1 MIPAV
6 ITQRLELEKPELTI
20 LKALTY
26 FNIFNYPLTKEEIRN
41 FSGSYV
47 GEEGFEAALHKMVFE
62 KIIFRI
68 NGFYSL
74 QNDPLVI
81 EKRIKGN
88 DRAKKLLPKAI
99 DIGAFLYRFPFVRA
113 VGISGSLS
121 KNYADENAD
130 IDFFIIT
137 KSNRLWISRTILHLF
152 KKLTFLVGKQH
163 FFCMNYF
170 IDEKTLLIPQ
180 RNIYSATEI
189 VTLLPTAGTDSIND
203 FFKTNDWTDDWLPG
217 VSKWNLKVSDK
228 GSFFKKL
235 VERIFTSRIGDRFD
249 DFLFQWT
256 TKRWR
261 KKLRLGRKNLKGKRM
276 NLVTDKHFSK
286 SDPEAFQAKVVAH
299 YEKKMNEF
307 KDRWPQYFD

>member
-20 LKALTY
+20 LKALAY
-26 FNIFNYPLTKEEIRN
+26 FNIFNYPLTKQEVRN
-41 FSGSYV
+41 FSGNYI
-47 GEEGFEAALHKMVFE
+47 GEERFEAALHKMVFE

-68 NGFYSL
+68 NEFYSL
-74 QNDPLVI
+74 QNDPFIV

-88 DRAKKLLPKAI
+88 DRAKKLLSKAI
-99 DIGAFLYRFPFVRA
+99 NIGAFLYRFPFVRA

-121 KNYADENAD
+121 KNYADEKAD

-152 KKLTFLVGKQH
+152 KKLTFLVGRQH

-170 IDEKTLLIPQ
+170 IDEKTLQIPQ
-180 RNIYSATEI
+180 QNIYSATEI
-189 VTLLPTAGTDSIND
+189 VTLLPAAGTEAIND
-203 FFKTNDWTDDWLPG
+203 FFKTNDWTDDWLPNA
-217 VSKWNLKVSDK
+217 SKWKLKISDK
-228 GSFFKKL
+228 DSVFKRS
-235 VERIFTSRIGDRFD
+235 VERIFADLVGDRFD

-256 TKRWR
+256 TKRWQ
-261 KKLRLGRKNLKGKRM
+261 KKSRLGRKNLKGKRM

-299 YEKKMNEF
+299 YKNKMDEF
-307 KDRWPQYFD
+307 KDRWPQYFA